1 MKSGLRQGDALSPV
15 LFNLALEKVIRDME
29 VPCEAGS
36 LLAFADD
43 VVFMGP
49 SKEVV
54 AALTKAFLV
63 SARRLGLV
71 VNQSKTKYLVM
82 SKINNPV
89 LSLRLDFRMVLH
101 VFLERSAT
109 SNIWEPTSTVATSL
123 PRRSASAWQ
132 AQTGVIL
139 VC

>member
-15 LFNLALEKVIRDME
+15 LFDLALEKVIRDME

-43 VVFMGP
+43 VVFMGL
-49 SKEVV
+49 SKEVIV
-54 AALTKAFLV
+54 TLTKAFLV

-82 SKINNPV
+82 SKTNNPE
-89 LSLRLDFRMVLH
+89 LSLRLDFRIVLH
-101 VFLERSAT
+101 VFLERSAN
-109 SNIWEPTSTVATSL
+109 SNTWESTLTAATSL
-123 PRRSASAWQ
+123 QKRSASAWQ
-132 AQTGVIL
+132 EQTGVTS